1 MICVRCGKALKA
13 FTAVVTTKDGRR
25 GWGPKCA
32 KMAGLI
38 QQFMDSPPAQFR
50 QSAEDYARYV
60 TFQQPLGEMAAAA
73 QKFFEWNAKL

>member
-13 FTAVVTTKDGRR
+13 FTAVVTTKDGKR

-38 QQFMDSPPAQFR
+38 QQKQRFR
-50 QSAEDYARYV
+50 KAE
-60 TFQQPLGEMAAAA
+60 PEP
-73 QKFFEWNAKL
+73 FETDPRQMWLEL